1 MATADRFDRFTDRAR
16 KVLTLAQ
23 DEAQRFNHN
32 YIGTEHLLLGLV
44 REGEGV
50 AAKVLENLN
59 VELAKVRQAVEFIIG
74 RGERPVVG
82 EIGLTPRAKKVI
94 ELAIDEARRLG
105 HNYIGTE
112 HLLLGLVREE
122 GGIASGV
129 LESLGVSLE
138 KVRHEVVRVLSQSSS
153 PTQATPDRRAASNSK
168 TPTLDQLGI
177 DLTAAARAGTLDP
190 VIGREREIERVIQVL
205 ARRTKNNPALIGEPG
220 VGKTA
225 IAEGLAQ
232 RIVKGDVPSPLLDKR
247 VVTLDMGSLV
257 AGTKYRG
264 EFEERLKKVLEELR
278 ASRDA
283 ILFVDE
289 LHTLVGAGAAEGA
302 IDAANILKPPL
313 ARGEIQCIGATTLD
327 EYRKHIEKDP
337 ALERRFAKVLVSEP
351 TQEETLEILKG
362 LRPRYEAHHR
372 VRIADEALQ
381 AAIDLSVRYISDRQL
396 PDKAIDLIDE
406 ASSRVMLRHA
416 SPPPE
421 LRAARRELE
430 GLERDRDMALGAGD
444 FAKADALRSRE
455 KGLAEQIKEL
465 DMRWRAGLTAAP
477 AASATSD
484 TVIALGGVPRV
495 IADAVPS
502 PQAFALPVPASAEAT
517 APSANLG
524 DARPIVTE
532 EEVAAVVSMW
542 TGVPVMRLAEAETAR
557 LLKMEEALG
566 ARVVGQEQAISTLS
580 KAVRRARAG
589 LKDPKRPIGSF
600 LFLGPTG
607 VGKTELAKALAE
619 FMFGSE
625 DALIKIDM
633 SEFMERHNTSRLV
646 GAPPG
651 YVGFDDGGQLTEAI
665 RRRPYAVVLLD
676 EIEKAHSEVFNIL
689 LQILEDGQLTDAKGR
704 RVDFRNVILI
714 MTSNLGAR
722 QIQAPSSLGFRARVD
737 GEEGRVADD
746 YALISSKVDE
756 ELKKAFRPE
765 FLNRVDSSIVFR
777 PLTQEEMRRIVDLL
791 VKRVTAQ
798 LRVQGHELEITSV
811 AKDHLIKVGYDVAY
825 GARPLRR
832 AIQTLVEDPLAER
845 LLRGEDPTGAS
856 YVVDVVDGA
865 IVIMLH
871 EAAGA
876 LRTATPAEP
885 VGAAD

>member
-1 MATADRFDRFTDRAR
+1 
-16 KVLTLAQ
+16 V
-23 DEAQRFNHN
+23 
-32 YIGTEHLLLGLV
+32 
-44 REGEGV
+44 
-50 AAKVLENLN
+50 
-59 VELAKVRQAVEFIIG
+59 
-74 RGERPVVG
+74 
-82 EIGLTPRAKKVI
+82 
-94 ELAIDEARRLG
+94 
-105 HNYIGTE
+105 
-112 HLLLGLVREE
+112 
-122 GGIASGV
+122 
-129 LESLGVSLE
+129 
-138 KVRHEVVRVLSQSSS
+138 
-153 PTQATPDRRAASNSK
+153 
-168 TPTLDQLGI
+168 
-177 DLTAAARAGTLDP
+177 
-190 VIGREREIERVIQVL
+190 
-205 ARRTKNNPALIGEPG
+205 
-220 VGKTA
+220 
-225 IAEGLAQ
+225 
-232 RIVKGDVPSPLLDKR
+232 
-247 VVTLDMGSLV
+247 
-257 AGTKYRG
+257 
-264 EFEERLKKVLEELR
+264 
-278 ASRDA
+278 
-283 ILFVDE
+283 
-289 LHTLVGAGAAEGA
+289 
-302 IDAANILKPPL
+302 
-313 ARGEIQCIGATTLD
+313 
-327 EYRKHIEKDP
+327 
-337 ALERRFAKVLVSEP
+337 
-351 TQEETLEILKG
+351 
-362 LRPRYEAHHR
+362 
-372 VRIADEALQ
+372 
-381 AAIDLSVRYISDRQL
+381 
-396 PDKAIDLIDE
+396 IDE

-430 GLERDRDMALGAGD
+430 GLERDRDLALGAGD
-444 FAKADALRSRE
+444 FARADALRNRE
-455 KGLAEQIKEL
+455 KGLAEEIKGL
-465 DMRWRAGLTAAP
+465 DARWRAGLRSAGPAAAGGDPALAAGGAARADGSDAVPQVIALPASSTASEPAAP
-477 AASATSD
+477 ARERA
-484 TVIALGGVPRV
+484 
-495 IADAVPS
+495 
-502 PQAFALPVPASAEAT
+502 
-517 APSANLG
+517 

-542 TGVPVMRLAEAETAR
+542 TGVPVMRLAEAETER
-557 LLKMEEALG
+557 LLKMEAALG

-625 DALIKIDM
+625 DALVKIDM

-746 YALISSKVDE
+746 YALISAKVEE

-777 PLTQEEMRRIVDLL
+777 PLSQEEMRRIVDLL

-798 LRVQGHELEITSV
+798 LRTQGHELEITPA
-811 AKDHLIKVGYDVAY
+811 AKDQLIKVGYDVAY

-845 LLRGEDPTGAS
+845 LLRGEDPIGAS
-856 YVVDVVDGA
+856 YVVDMVDGNLT
-865 IVIMLH
+865 IMLH

-876 LRTATPAEP
+876 SSVAPPAEP